1 MSITV
6 FFEGI
11 MAFKKTRIILNL
23 LLGLNY
29 LVFTGGNEVKQVTI
43 IIGIILAVLIGA
55 KYGGFKFIDNVVDSE
70 KKHVK
75 VEAKAV
81 QDTVGKETKDVDKQQ
96 TAKIGGVQY
105 DIGIDDSSSQDA
117 VIDVMHKMTHQKV
130 KAKEKWG
137 AIPMIPDTINQVYN
151 IVENSEFEDK
161 DDLLA
166 VLDKWKKGIFSEIDD
181 DHNYFWTYQG
191 GTIGKAYGIMGK
203 SEEET
208 FILNNFGEDIA
219 SKASSQQ

>member
-1 MSITV
+1 MT
-6 FFEGI
+6 
-11 MAFKKTRIILNL
+11 
-23 LLGLNY
+23 
-29 LVFTGGNEVKQVTI
+29 
-43 IIGIILAVLIGA
+43 VLIGV
-55 KYGGFKFIDNVVDSE
+55 KYGGFKSTGNEAESG
-70 KKHVK
+70 KKQEK

-81 QDTVGKETKDVDKQQ
+81 QEHVNKEKKEVDKQKQ

-117 VIDVMHKMTHQKV
+117 VIEVMHKMTHQKV

-151 IVENSEFEDK
+151 IVEKSEFDQK

-166 VLDKWKKGIFSEIDD
+166 ILDKWKKGIFSEIDD

-191 GTIGKAYGIMGK
+191 GTIGKAFGIMSK

-208 FILNNFGEDIA
+208 FIKNNFEEKDM
-219 SKASSQQ
+219 

>member
-1 MSITV
+1 MNSE
-6 FFEGI
+6 FFVKLELSS
-11 MAFKKTRIILNL
+11 K
-23 LLGLNY
+23 
-29 LVFTGGNEVKQVTI
+29 TGGDEVKIVLIVT
-43 IIGIILAVLIGA
+43 GIILAVLIGV
-55 KYGGFKFIDNVVDSE
+55 KYGGFKPVDNGAESG
-70 KKHVK
+70 KKQEK

-81 QDTVGKETKDVDKQQ
+81 QDTVNNEKKEVDKQQ

-117 VIDVMHKMTHQKV
+117 VIEVMHKMTHQKV

-137 AIPMIPDTINQVYN
+137 AIPMIPDTINQVYD
-151 IVENSEFEDK
+151 IVENSEFEQK

-166 VLDKWKKGIFSEIDD
+166 ILDKWKKGIFSEVDD

-191 GTIGKAYGIMGK
+191 GTIGKAYGIMSK

-208 FILNNFGEDIA
+208 FIQNNFEEDIVREV
-219 SKASSQQ
+219 SSQH

>member
-1 MSITV
+1 MNKV
-6 FFEGI
+6 
-11 MAFKKTRIILNL
+11 L
-23 LLGLNY
+23 
-29 LVFTGGNEVKQVTI
+29 I
-43 IIGIILAVLIGA
+43 IIGIILTVLIGV
-55 KYGGFKFIDNVVDSE
+55 KYGGFKLVDNGAESG
-70 KKHVK
+70 KKQEK

-81 QDTVGKETKDVDKQQ
+81 QDTVNKEKKEVDKQQ

-117 VIDVMHKMTHQKV
+117 VIEVMHKMTHQKV

-151 IVENSEFEDK
+151 IVENSEFEQK

-166 VLDKWKKGIFSEIDD
+166 ILDKWKKGIFSKVDD

-191 GTIGKAYGIMGK
+191 GTVGKAYGIMSK

-208 FILNNFGEDIA
+208 FILNNFEGDMVSEV
-219 SKASSQQ
+219 SSQQ